1 MQDSNRHTF
10 YANSG
15 ALAANRRVYI
25 NASNKLVY
33 AGPGTRADGTLQTDI
48 DSTVV
53 SKSYGTIIEF
63 AYGQHWGYNSGDASI
78 AVGDE
83 LEAAANGMITK
94 RVAGALIGIALEAI
108 GAAEGAIR
116 YLPKEQSADPVAGQG
131 GAVTQITNASTGVT
145 LSKRVGQ
152 ITTVALTT
160 AAAAEETFTVT
171 NTTVEEQDIVSLSTT
186 YDGDGTPALA
196 VKAVADG
203 SFKIVITN
211 LHASAAFNAAMTINF
226 RVHKGAVAA
235 DLA

>member
-15 ALAANRRVYI
+15 ALAANRRVSI
-25 NASNKLVY
+25 NSSNKLVY

-63 AYGQHWGYNSGDASI
+63 AYGQHWGHNSGASAI
-78 AVGDE
+78 AIGDE

-94 RVAGALIGIALEAI
+94 RVAGALIGVALEAI
-108 GAAEGAIR
+108 GAVEGGIR
-116 YLPKEQSADPVAGQG
+116 YLPKEQTADPVAGQG
-131 GAVTQITNASTGVT
+131 GKVTQITSASTGVT

-160 AAAAEETFTVT
+160 AGGAEETFTVT
-171 NTTVEEQDIVSLSTT
+171 NTTVEAQDIIPLSTT
-186 YDGDGTPALA
+186 YNGAGTPAFS
-196 VKAVADG
+196 VKNVTNG
-203 SFKIVITN
+203 SFDIVITN
-211 LHASAAFNAAMTINF
+211 LHASNALNALMVINF
-226 RVHKGAVAA
+226 RVLKGAVDA